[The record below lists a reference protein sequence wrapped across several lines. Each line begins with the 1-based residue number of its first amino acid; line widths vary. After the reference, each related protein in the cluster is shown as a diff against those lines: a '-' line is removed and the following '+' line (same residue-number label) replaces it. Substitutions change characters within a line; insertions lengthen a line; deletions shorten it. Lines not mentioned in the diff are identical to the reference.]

1 MTKIRTGI
9 AAIVAGTLVSF
20 ATTSWA
26 ATTDQP
32 GVSEKSQPQ
41 AVIHF
46 ADHGEIKNWQ
56 ADGPSAIYIE
66 DTERHWY
73 HAQLMFP
80 CRGLQLDDRRV
91 GFESEPN
98 GDFDNLSFIA
108 VGHERCQ
115 VQSLIQSTKPAGA
128 MN

>member
-1 MTKIRTGI
+1 MTKTRTRI
-9 AAIVAGTLVSF
+9 AVIVATTLVSF
-20 ATTSWA
+20 TAISA

-32 GVSEKSQPQ
+32 AVSEKSLPQ

-46 ADHGEIKNWQ
+46 ADRGEIKNWQ
-56 ADGPSAIYIE
+56 ADGPSSIFIE

-80 CRGLQLDDRRV
+80 CRGLQLDDRNV

-98 GDFDNLSFIA
+98 GDFDNLSFIT
-108 VGHERCQ
+108 VGHQRCQ
-115 VQSLIQSTKPAGA
+115 VQSLIQSTKPPGA